1 MQNQNLTISIPHR
14 LPRAEARRRVQSQVA
29 QLKQQYGSAVGN
41 FQETWTGD
49 TMTFTLT
56 AAGIGITGHVF
67 VEDQAVRVE
76 VPLPWPLATLIGGL
90 RQQIEQQGRKLL
102 EKPVG

>member
-1 MQNQNLTISIPHR
+1 MQNQNLNISIPHQ

-29 QLKQQYGSAVGN
+29 QLKQQYASAVGN
-41 FQETWTGD
+41 LQETWTGD
-49 TMTFTLT
+49 TMAFSLHV
-56 AAGIGITGHVF
+56 AGIGSTGHVF

-76 VPLPWPLATLIGGL
+76 VPLPWPLAMFIGGL

-102 EKPVG
+102 GKPAG